1 MNIANTTLWKK
12 YSKKWSVKTTTNA
25 KDSFGGMEVS
35 STTKDVMG
43 RLSKSMTSNSQD
55 GATIPTTQS
64 GGVFFT
70 LPETILI
77 TGDIL
82 DNQYQIIDFDYFPSH
97 NEYRLK
103 FIDKWGA

>member
-1 MNIANTTLWKK
+1 
-12 YSKKWSVKTTTNA
+12 
-25 KDSFGGMEVS
+25 MEVS
-35 STTKDVMG
+35 ETTKDVIG
-43 RLSKSMTSNSQD
+43 RLSKSMTSNGED
-55 GATIPTTQS
+55 GANIPTTRS
-64 GGVFFT
+64 GGIFFT
-70 LPETILI
+70 LPETKLK